1 MRISLLRTAASATA
15 AAVLLAACSGAPSNN
30 SVGLPQAAAPNGPG
44 SSMPT
49 RQRGTVARYL
59 YAVGG
64 NTSSGGAAMLK
75 YRSWTVLGEVAG
87 GSRAAWVDRHGNLY
101 LVGITSVQEYDA
113 SHNFVTSYTSVFPFA
128 VTTDRSGAVYV
139 GDQQYQDVTVF
150 SQGHGQP
157 IFRCGVGTTPM
168 GLAVDRQ
175 GDLFVSLGSS
185 VIEYVG
191 GPFAAGCAPT
201 ALPPTF
207 LNARGLAVDP
217 QGNLLVAD
225 NGYDYQTGNVYIL
238 APPYT
243 SITGTL
249 GSGWSA
255 PASVSVNKAG
265 TRAFVV
271 DNILNTITEFTYP
284 GGSTMATIGAGSI
297 GFTSVNAA
305 VPNANYAP

>member
-1 MRISLLRTAASATA
+1 
-15 AAVLLAACSGAPSNN
+15 
-30 SVGLPQAAAPNGPG
+30 
-44 SSMPT
+44 
-49 RQRGTVARYL
+49 
-59 YAVGG
+59 
-64 NTSSGGAAMLK
+64 MLK
-75 YRSWTVLGEVAG
+75 YRSWTVLGEISG
-87 GSRAAWVDRHGNLY
+87 DSRAAWVDRHGNLY
-101 LVGITSVQEYDA
+101 LVGFNSVGELDA
-113 SHNFVTSYTSVFPFA
+113 SHNVVANYINVFPFA

-139 GDQQYQDVTVF
+139 GDQTYKDVTVY
-150 SQGHGQP
+150 SQGHSTP
-157 IFRCGVGTTPM
+157 IFRCGVGATPM

-175 GDLFVSLGSS
+175 GDLFASTGSS
-185 VIEYVG
+185 VVEFVG
-191 GPFAAGCAPT
+191 GPFASGCYAKT
-201 ALPPTF
+201 LPPTF

-225 NGYDYQTGNVYIL
+225 NGYDYQTGNVYIV

-255 PASVSVNKAG
+255 PASVSVNRAG

-284 GGSTMATIGAGSI
+284 AGSPMATIGAGSI
-297 GFTSVNAA
+297 GFTSVDAA